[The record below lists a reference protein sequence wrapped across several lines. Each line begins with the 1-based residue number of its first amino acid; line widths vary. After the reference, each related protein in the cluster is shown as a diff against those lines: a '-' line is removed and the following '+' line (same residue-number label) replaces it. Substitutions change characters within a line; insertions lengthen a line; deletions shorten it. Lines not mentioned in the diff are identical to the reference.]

1 MIRFIIKKKYTMKF
15 TLFAAILAAVICPD
29 AIKASSLPQ
38 QTSELAQL
46 YLEDGMDDLF
56 KAWDQKKSKDWTK
69 CKKMAL
75 DVHHRSQTAKKGL
88 QMTGNKKAI
97 ADIDEHAKVI

>member
-1 MIRFIIKKKYTMKF
+1 
-15 TLFAAILAAVICPD
+15 
-29 AIKASSLPQ
+29 
-38 QTSELAQL
+38 
-46 YLEDGMDDLF
+46 MDDLF